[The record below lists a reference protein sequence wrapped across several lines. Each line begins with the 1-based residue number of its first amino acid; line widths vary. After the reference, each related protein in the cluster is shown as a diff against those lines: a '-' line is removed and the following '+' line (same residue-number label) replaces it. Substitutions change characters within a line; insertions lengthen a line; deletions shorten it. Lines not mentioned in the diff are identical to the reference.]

1 MSVSALGGGEIVDTG
16 SVSSADQVTKW
27 YSYVFSTRHSHRATS
42 FLAI

>member
-1 MSVSALGGGEIVDTG
+1 MSISAQGEEMEDSG

-27 YSYVFSTRHSHRATS
+27 YSYVFTTRHSHRATS